1 VVQKQRRSRL
11 AAIAGLRCPR
21 CLEGRLF
28 TGVWAMRTHCPV
40 CNLHFGRESGYFVG
54 AMFFSYGAA
63 VPLIGT
69 LAVAIWWFWRG
80 LQPYQIILL
89 ALAGFLPFVPLI
101 FRYSRVMWLHMDWL
115 FDPW

>member
-1 VVQKQRRSRL
+1 
-11 AAIAGLRCPR
+11 
-21 CLEGRLF
+21 
-28 TGVWAMRTHCPV
+28 MRTHCPV